1 MRLVYHLEGLDCAHC
16 AAKIERAA
24 ANMEAVREAVVDF
37 PSSRIFLETG
47 REDREAVKQALQAVV
62 AALEPGITVHEQ
74 KVERA
79 KPEFLTVD
87 SLTLGLSL
95 ISALAALFAPEGP
108 IKTSLYIAAYALAG
122 YEIVLQAVSGLKRG
136 LAFDENF
143 LMTLATLG
151 ALGIREYPE
160 AAAVM
165 IFYRIGEFLQHLA
178 VDHSRRSIEALLAI
192 TPDTAHLKVDG
203 NIKDVP
209 AEQLRIGDVV
219 IVRPGERIPVDGRI
233 LSGTSSVDTSALTGE
248 SMPRT
253 VETGQE
259 VFAGSVNLSGLLT
272 VETEK
277 LAKDSTAARIL
288 ELVENAASRKAP
300 TEDFIT
306 TFARYYTPVVVALAA
321 LIALVPPLFFGGAWQ
336 DWIYRALITLVI
348 SCPCALVVSIPL
360 GFFAGIGRA
369 SRQGILVK
377 GSTYLQAL
385 YEARTIVF
393 DKTGTLTSGQFSV
406 EEIAAVPPFSRE
418 EVLELAARAERNS
431 THPIAQSI
439 LRAYGREVDDGEIT
453 SVQEQ
458 SGFGVKA
465 HWRGREILVGSRQL
479 LEQAGI
485 EAPADLGRSGV
496 HVAVDGH
503 YAGAIVLADAPKA
516 HAARAVS
523 ELKGLGMEV
532 VMLTGDSSAVANDI
546 GSRLGVDK
554 VRSGLLPHEK
564 ASELERMIK
573 ERTGGVVFVGDGIND
588 APALAAAHVGVAMGG
603 LGSQAAI
610 ETADVVL
617 VNDDPYD
624 LVKAVQ
630 TARSTNRI
638 VRQNIAFALL
648 VKLAVLLLGSFGLA
662 ELWEAVF
669 ADVGVTLLAV
679 LNALRISAPQRSRP
693 ARNV

>member
-47 REDREAVKQALQAVV
+47 REDREAVKQALQEVV

-165 IFYRIGEFLQHLA
+165 IFYRIGELLQHLA

-259 VFAGSVNLSGLLT
+259 VFAGSVNLSGRLT

-393 DKTGTLTSGQFSV
+393 DKTGTS
-406 EEIAAVPPFSRE
+406 
-418 EVLELAARAERNS
+418 
-431 THPIAQSI
+431 
-439 LRAYGREVDDGEIT
+439 
-453 SVQEQ
+453 
-458 SGFGVKA
+458 
-465 HWRGREILVGSRQL
+465 
-479 LEQAGI
+479 
-485 EAPADLGRSGV
+485 
-496 HVAVDGH
+496 
-503 YAGAIVLADAPKA
+503 
-516 HAARAVS
+516 
-523 ELKGLGMEV
+523 
-532 VMLTGDSSAVANDI
+532 
-546 GSRLGVDK
+546 
-554 VRSGLLPHEK
+554 
-564 ASELERMIK
+564 
-573 ERTGGVVFVGDGIND
+573 
-588 APALAAAHVGVAMGG
+588 
-603 LGSQAAI
+603 
-610 ETADVVL
+610 
-617 VNDDPYD
+617 
-624 LVKAVQ
+624 
-630 TARSTNRI
+630 
-638 VRQNIAFALL
+638 
-648 VKLAVLLLGSFGLA
+648 
-662 ELWEAVF
+662 
-669 ADVGVTLLAV
+669 LLASFPWKK
-679 LNALRISAPQRSRP
+679 LRQFRPSLGKKCWNWRP
-693 ARNV
+693 APNATPPTPSPNPSCGPMAEKWTTER